1 MKNKSI
7 DQSFKNAFN
16 GFCQA
21 ITDEHNMKTHV
32 VAAIMVIALG
42 ILFNLDTPRWLAV
55 IFAIGL
61 VFASEL
67 FNTAIELLTDMVTAE
82 YSKQAKKVKDI
93 SAAAVLVSAIISVI
107 IGIIAFSS
115 PIINLLKQ
123 I

>member
-61 VFASEL
+61 VLPLSYS
-67 FNTAIELLTDMVTAE
+67 ILL
-82 YSKQAKKVKDI
+82 
-93 SAAAVLVSAIISVI
+93 LNC
-107 IGIIAFSS
+107 S
-115 PIINLLKQ
+115 PTW
-123 I
+123 

>member
-42 ILFNLDTPRWLAV
+42 ILFNLDTPLAGSD
-55 IFAIGL
+55 ICNRLG
-61 VFASEL
+61 FASEL

-82 YSKQAKKVKDI
+82 YSKQAKSKDI

-107 IGIIAFSS
+107 IGIIAFNN